1 LVARGLVYTADQYAN
16 MAPAELLGSG
26 DGHKLPEVAGARG
39 AELVPELIRASVY
52 YNAEIMHDNYPP
64 HIREKALP
72 MSDAAKKQRV
82 VVTIPFITLLLGFP
96 AYSNLKL
103 KRQNH
108 GHLSLKNAF
117 INAYAVF
124 AFSNLFDLLV
134 LDYLVVLRM
143 GPRFAM
149 LPGTKESDYSND
161 YFFHFVGFLKGMGY
175 GMIPSLIIAYFT
187 SRNWKRH

>member
-1 LVARGLVYTADQYAN
+1 MSKKQNVAPDQLSIKRILTDGSIMSA
-16 MAPAELLGSG
+16 LLGSII
-26 DGHKLPEVAGARG
+26 LAV
-39 AELVPELIRASVY
+39 VY
-52 YNAEIMHDNYPP
+52 YNAEIMHDDYPP
-64 HIREKALP
+64 HIQEKALP

-82 VVTIPFITLLLGFP
+82 VVTIPFITMLLGFP
-96 AYSNLKL
+96 VYSNLKL

-117 INAYAVF
+117 INAYDVF

-134 LDYLVVLRM
+134 LDYLVMLRM
-143 GPRFAM
+143 RPRFAM
-149 LPGTKESDYSND
+149 LPGTQESDYSND

-175 GMIPSLIIAYFT
+175 GLIPSLIIAYLT